1 MDSNNI
7 ALPGTQIVVEISPY
21 DLLGYEFH
29 TLSLFEEIGGKL
41 VQGKLSMAPKQLHQ
55 EIEDQQAVYN
65 WNSVYIS
72 IKDYSNEISYYIF
85 GWITR
90 KETIEKMLCIDF
102 ISFPYYK
109 GGDTYCRQF
118 LTLTKSKYY
127 KIERQGAE
135 EGLKQLVCS
144 IWKGPWQREP
154 WPDIRCTSVSNNL
167 LPEYIWQ
174 RNESDYAFLNKI
186 LYSYKEN
193 SIFGY
198 GLSGLFIKDIISEN
212 EPNKLVLG
220 QVETTQETGFSRN
233 FEYRLHQKHQ
243 NPWEQQGESEE
254 DTGQFSVL
262 THDSDYSIL
271 SKDFS
276 AMLYNYRQNNMI
288 MKTRFFSSFQT
299 YTVHQLPQSKLGE
312 CVSYTQKVDGENNKE
327 GLFINSSNQ
336 YFFANPMSG
345 DRDHHG
351 NIFSVT
357 SIYRGI
363 EDNQQDLFKEQKEVV
378 DIFGLNKKV

>member
-1 MDSNNI
+1 MNSNI
-7 ALPGTQIVVEISPY
+7 TIPGTEIIIEISPFE
-21 DLLGYEFH
+21 LLGYEFH
-29 TLSLFEEIGGKL
+29 TLTLYEEIGGKL
-41 VQGKLSMAPKQLHQ
+41 AQGKLTLAPKQLQ
-55 EIEDQQAVYN
+55 GEVEDQQAVYQ
-65 WNSVYIS
+65 WNNLYIS
-72 IKDYSNEISYYIF
+72 IKDYSNDISYYIF

-90 KETIEKMLCIDF
+90 KETIEKMLCVDF
-102 ISFPYYK
+102 VVFPYYS
-109 GGDTYCRQF
+109 GGEENYCRQF
-118 LTLTKSKYY
+118 LTLGRSRVHT
-127 KIERQGAE
+127 IERQGAT

-144 IWKGPWQREP
+144 LWKGPWQREP
-154 WPDIRCTSVSNNL
+154 WPDIRCTSISNNL

-198 GLSGLFIKDIISEN
+198 GINGLFIKDMISQD
-212 EPNKLVLG
+212 EPNKIVLG
-220 QVETTQETGFSRN
+220 QIETTQESGFSRN

-243 NPWEQQGESEE
+243 NPWEQGENEV

-262 THDSDYSIL
+262 THDNNYSIL

-276 AMLYNYRQNNMI
+276 ALLYNYRQNNMI
-288 MKTRFFSSFQT
+288 MRTRFFSSFQT
-299 YTVHQLPQSKLGE
+299 YTVHQLPSPKLGE

-345 DRDHHG
+345 DRDHHD

-357 SIYRGI
+357 SVYRGI
-363 EDNQQDLFKEQKEVV
+363 EDNQQDIFKDQKEVV
-378 DIFGLNKKV
+378 DIFGLNKII

>member
-1 MDSNNI
+1 MNSNI
-7 ALPGTQIVVEISPY
+7 TIPGTEIIIEISPFE
-21 DLLGYEFH
+21 LLGYEFH
-29 TLSLFEEIGGKL
+29 TLTLYEEIGGKL
-41 VQGKLSMAPKQLHQ
+41 AQGKLTLAPKQLQ
-55 EIEDQQAVYN
+55 GEVEDQQAVYQ
-65 WNSVYIS
+65 WNNLYIS
-72 IKDYSNEISYYIF
+72 IKDYSNDISYYIF

-90 KETIEKMLCIDF
+90 KETIEKMLCVDF
-102 ISFPYYK
+102 VVFPYYS
-109 GGDTYCRQF
+109 GGEENYCRQF
-118 LTLTKSKYY
+118 LTLGRSRVHT
-127 KIERQGAE
+127 IERQGAT

-144 IWKGPWQREP
+144 LWKGPWQREP
-154 WPDIRCTSVSNNL
+154 WPDIRCTSISNNL

-198 GLSGLFIKDIISEN
+198 GINGLFIKDMISQD
-212 EPNKLVLG
+212 EPNKIVLG
-220 QVETTQETGFSRN
+220 QIETTQESGFSRN

-243 NPWEQQGESEE
+243 NPWEQEE
-254 DTGQFSVL
+254 NEVDTGQFSVL
-262 THDSDYSIL
+262 THDNNYSIL

-288 MKTRFFSSFQT
+288 MRTRFFSSFQT
-299 YTVHQLPQSKLGE
+299 YTVHQLPSPKLGE

-345 DRDHHG
+345 DRDHHD

-357 SIYRGI
+357 SVYRGI
-363 EDNQQDLFKEQKEVV
+363 EDNQQDVFKDPKEVV
-378 DIFGLNKKV
+378 DIFGLNKII